1 MATRR
6 RSGSGCQCGVRTARA
21 CSCRSGFAIGC
32 PHAGRVEEQRRVV
45 EGERRLG
52 AFIVVQLLSP
62 EPVAAAARREV
73 VERLLQAVA
82 AQEPLECS
90 NCPDAVLGV
99 VSDSEGTQLG
109 FDERGGV
116 ERLLVAGAW
125 RRLAS
130 AAAVVPRK
138 PERVLV
144 EPALVA
150 EPAQRLERTLGELR
164 PVESVRTDEECL
176 RQPRVVV
183 AELILEPA
191 PILRAGALI
200 GFGELL

>member
-1 MATRR
+1 MPQRR
-6 RSGSGCQCGVRTARA
+6 FERRL
-21 CSCRSGFAIGC
+21 AIGC
-32 PHAGRVEEQRRVV
+32 PNAGRVEEQRRVV

-52 AFIVVQLLSP
+52 AFVVVQLLAA

-82 AQEPLECS
+82 AQEPLERA

-99 VSDSEGTQLG
+99 VGDSEGAQLG

-116 ERLLVAGAW
+116 ERLLVAGAR

-150 EPAQRLERTLGELR
+150 EPAQRLEPKLGELR
-164 PVESVRTDEECL
+164 PVE
-176 RQPRVVV
+176 RV
-183 AELILEPA
+183 A
-191 PILRAGALI
+191 RR
-200 GFGELL
+200 

>member
-1 MATRR
+1 M
-6 RSGSGCQCGVRTARA
+6 
-21 CSCRSGFAIGC
+21 
-32 PHAGRVEEQRRVV
+32 V

-52 AFIVVQLLSP
+52 AFVVVQLVLA

-82 AQEPLECS
+82 AQEPLERS
-90 NCPDAVLGV
+90 NRPDSVLGL

-116 ERLLVAGAW
+116 ERLLVAGAR

-130 AAAVVPRK
+130 AAAVVTRK

-150 EPAQRLERTLGELR
+150 EPAQRLEPSSASSGR
-164 PVESVRTDEECL
+164 SS
-176 RQPRVVV
+176 
-183 AELILEPA
+183 A
-191 PILRAGALI
+191 
-200 GFGELL
+200 